1 MGCFC
6 EEKMHF
12 EIDVKRAGKY
22 VMLLPTNM
30 RKVPNDY
37 TKSFDSSSI
46 EIQFFGVQGIVLD
59 DDHDML

>member
-1 MGCFC
+1 
-6 EEKMHF
+6 
-12 EIDVKRAGKY
+12 
-22 VMLLPTNM
+22 
-30 RKVPNDY
+30 VPNDY